1 MLNYVGYRLLDIL
14 STLLSVYMWVFV
26 ADAVLS
32 WFLPHDHPIRRFT
45 IFLTEPLVSVFRP
58 LAMKLL
64 SKSMIPI
71 SLGHLFAYLFL
82 LLVRFGI
89 NRLMIFLYF

>member
-14 STLLSVYMWVFV
+14 STILYVYMWVFI

-32 WFLPHDHPIRRFT
+32 WFLPHDHVIRRFT

-58 LAMKLL
+58 ISMKLL
-64 SKSMIPI
+64 SKSMLPI
-71 SLGHLFAYLFL
+71 SLAHLFAYLFL
-82 LLVRFGI
+82 MLVRFGL
-89 NRLMIFLYF
+89 NRLIVFLYF